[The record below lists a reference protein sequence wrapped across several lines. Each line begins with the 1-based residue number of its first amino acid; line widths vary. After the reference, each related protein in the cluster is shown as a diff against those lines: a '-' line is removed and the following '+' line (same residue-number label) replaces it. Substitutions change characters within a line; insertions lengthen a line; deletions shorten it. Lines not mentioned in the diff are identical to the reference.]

1 MVIYVRRRKQNFP
14 LGNLVIL
21 SGPNE
26 FVSVCVLR
34 TTQSPQIDG
43 QKIHISEWDVCVC
56 INLSRG
62 RYSTANVDLLMLNSL
77 RKCAHTLK
85 NATISHIT
93 LFIFFYTMKKT
104 HCCVCMCVSECVRT
118 KRLSD
123 IFITDWSGAKITAAT
138 AATIAQL
145 ATRQQK

>member
-56 INLSRG
+56 MNLSRG

-93 LFIFFYTMKKT
+93 LFIFFYTMKK
-104 HCCVCMCVSECVRT
+104 H
-118 KRLSD
+118 
-123 IFITDWSGAKITAAT
+123 TAAYVC
-138 AATIAQL
+138 A
-145 ATRQQK
+145 